1 MKKSVNNPNY
11 DLIGKLALGLYSQG
25 IKITL
30 DALKQILNDN
40 GEEYS
45 NDSNLGIGK
54 SVSAA
59 YHAWEKIDPLVHIA
73 IANTFIGRNGE
84 FSWDK

>member
-1 MKKSVNNPNY
+1 MKKTVNNPIY
-11 DLIGKLALGLYSQG
+11 DLIGKLALALYGQD

-40 GEEYS
+40 GAKYS
-45 NDSNLGIGK
+45 YASNFGLGQ

-59 YHAWEKIDPLVHIA
+59 YHAWEKIDPLVHQA
-73 IANTFIGRNGE
+73 IANTFIGRDGN
-84 FSWDK
+84 FSWE